1 MFSSY
6 PLIKEVLT
14 RYICKILI
22 PSIDEIGISST
33 LFIKLSMLTV
43 VSFAK
48 FKIPDLSV
56 PSFLTICTIG
66 AFIEVG
72 RLVKSRMNNNNSR
85 CFSSIGSTV
94 SSTSSS
100 ELSTSTSCFSS
111 NPSPFITSLLN
122 VSVAFASTSTSSPNV
137 LVAFA
142 STSISYWHFNL
153 YRFSMCVS
161 LRGIHFYLFNR
172 NIVFIIK
179 SLCFFNFN
187 IIH

>member
-1 MFSSY
+1 MITIFNDGVWMVLFNHSTFSFMLKRETSLTNRLDGMFSSY

-94 SSTSSS
+94 FLPHHQSCRHLPPVSPLTLLHLLLLYLTSQ
-100 ELSTSTSCFSS
+100 
-111 NPSPFITSLLN
+111 SLLHQLLLLHL
-122 VSVAFASTSTSSPNV
+122 T
-137 LVAFA
+137 
-142 STSISYWHFNL
+142 Y
-153 YRFSMCVS
+153 
-161 LRGIHFYLFNR
+161 
-172 NIVFIIK
+172 
-179 SLCFFNFN
+179 
-187 IIH
+187 